1 VGDIVLVRHGQTEWS
16 ANGRH
21 TSRTDLPLTA
31 EGERQARALGAALAG
46 DPFVAVISSPRLRAL
61 TTAKLAG
68 LVVSTVD
75 DDLAEWDYGDYE
87 GLTTGQIRHLRPD
100 WNLWTQGCPGGE
112 SPDQV
117 AARLDRVLDRVRPM
131 LDGGD
136 VVLISHG
143 HALRTL
149 AARWIG
155 EPPTTGGRLKL
166 DTATLSVLGH
176 EHDTEVLQRWNQEIR
191 GPRAS

>member
-1 VGDIVLVRHGQTEWS
+1 MGDIVLVRHGQTEWS

-31 EGERQARALGAALAG
+31 EGERQARAVGTALAG
-46 DPFVAVISSPRLRAL
+46 DKFVAVISSPRLRAM
-61 TTAKLAG
+61 TTARLAG
-68 LVVSTVD
+68 LTVSTVD
-75 DDLAEWDYGDYE
+75 DDLVEWDYGDYE
-87 GLTTGQIRHLRPD
+87 GLTTKEIRQTRPD
-100 WNLWTQGCPGGE
+100 WDLWTQGCPGGE
-112 SPDQV
+112 SPDQI

-136 VVLISHG
+136 VALISHG

-155 EPPTTGGRLKL
+155 EPPTTGRRLKL

-176 EHDTEVLQRWNQEIR
+176 EHETEVLQRWNQEIR
-191 GPRAS
+191 GPLDS

>member
-1 VGDIVLVRHGQTEWS
+1 VADIVLVRHGQTEWS

-31 EGERQARALGAALAG
+31 EGERQARAVGTALAG
-46 DPFVAVISSPRLRAL
+46 DKFVAVISSPRLRAL
-61 TTAKLAG
+61 ATAQLAG
-68 LVVSTVD
+68 LTVSTVD
-75 DDLAEWDYGDYE
+75 DDLVEWDYGDYE
-87 GLTTGQIRHLRPD
+87 GLTTKEIRQTRPD
-100 WNLWTQGCPGGE
+100 WDLWTQGCPGGE
-112 SPDQV
+112 SPDQI

-131 LDGGD
+131 LDDGD
-136 VVLISHG
+136 VALISHG

-155 EPPTTGGRLKL
+155 EPPTTGRRLKL

-191 GPRAS
+191 GPLDS

>member
-31 EGERQARALGAALAG
+31 EGERQARAVGTALAG
-46 DPFVAVISSPRLRAL
+46 DKFVAVISSPRLRAM
-61 TTAKLAG
+61 TTARLAG
-68 LVVSTVD
+68 LTVSTVD
-75 DDLAEWDYGDYE
+75 DDLVEWDYGDYE
-87 GLTTGQIRHLRPD
+87 GLTTKEIRQTRPD
-100 WNLWTQGCPGGE
+100 WDLWTQGCPGGE
-112 SPDQV
+112 SPDQI

-136 VVLISHG
+136 VALISHG

-155 EPPTTGGRLKL
+155 EPPTTGRRLKL

-176 EHDTEVLQRWNQEIR
+176 EHETEVLQRWNQEIR
-191 GPRAS
+191 GPLDS

>member
-31 EGERQARALGAALAG
+31 EGERQARAVGTALHG
-46 DPFVAVISSPRLRAL
+46 DKFVAVISSPRLRAT
-61 TTAKLAG
+61 TTARLAG
-68 LVVSTVD
+68 LTVSTVD
-75 DDLAEWDYGDYE
+75 DDLVEWDYGDYE
-87 GLTTGQIRHLRPD
+87 GLTTKEIRQTRPD
-100 WNLWTQGCPGGE
+100 WDLWTQGCPGGE
-112 SPDQV
+112 SPDQI

-131 LDGGD
+131 LDDGD
-136 VVLISHG
+136 VALISHG

-155 EPPTTGGRLKL
+155 EPPTTGRRLKL

-176 EHDTEVLQRWNQEIR
+176 EHETEVLQRWNQEIR
-191 GPRAS
+191 GPLDS